1 MSDQAT
7 EQVLDWIRNHYFG
20 KYRGLVT
27 DNGDP
32 TNRGR
37 VKVQVPAVF
46 RDLELWAMPCLPFTG
61 DNTGLYLVPEVGAGV
76 WVEFEAGDPSYPIW
90 NGGYW
95 ADGELPQDQAGNGAT
110 PSLKIMRSES
120 GLLIALNDKTQAI
133 NISDSNG
140 NNIITVD
147 AGKNVIRIH
156 ATTKTVVDAP
166 TIQLVENSTH
176 PVVLGDNLFSYLTEL
191 VTAFNTHLHLGEMTI
206 AGPVT
211 PAPPGVPIPPP
222 GPELLSTQVTTG

>member
-37 VKVQVPAVF
+37 VKVRVPAVLK
-46 RDLELWAMPCLPFTG
+46 DLEIWAMPCLPYTG
-61 DNTGLYLVPEVGAGV
+61 NNMGVYLIPEAGAGV

-110 PSLKIMRSES
+110 PSLKIIRSES
-120 GLLIALNDKTQAI
+120 GLLIALDDNAQVI
-133 NISDSNG
+133 NISDSSG

-156 ATTKTVVDAP
+156 ATTKTIVDAP
-166 TIQLVENSTH
+166 MIQLVENSTH
-176 PVVLGDNLFSYLTEL
+176 PVVLGDNLYAYLTSL
-191 VTAFNTHLHLGEMTI
+191 VAALQTHVHIGEI
-206 AGPVT
+206 VVAGAVVPM
-211 PAPPGVPIPPP
+211 PPGVPFPLPT
-222 GPELLSTQVTTG
+222 PELLSTQVTTG